1 MGLKSGEIKTSST
14 EINQRRGGSYT
25 QAREQ
30 AITLSER
37 ALYEMSSTF
46 QSGLYGRNCQLEK
59 DDLLRL
65 TSYLEPVVIEERKA
79 WNGKSDKMPGTTLD
93 EFSINKAH
101 VDTGSLFAKT
111 RDFAYFD
118 ACYIDQTMF
127 SPQSLIIEQAIVRQM
142 GYDLR
147 YRTSECSVLPL
158 SMTPPD
164 ERPYKVAGEGRFYAL
179 TEEMRLYGVET
190 IGSYY
195 DTVRL
200 VRQASS
206 GPQIDSAVYEFDRK
220 LKKMGVESKKR
231 ELLSRRMHAYANEQG
246 DIIQRTAKTER
257 ESAALKEM
265 KASDTIKQEFDE
277 VWDDFTF
284 FTPEEE
290 KTFLHDVP
298 KAVLDMGI
306 NVRKLVDVA
315 SFHRQGAAI
324 NQVVREGMHFRTG
337 RAETLAKFHKKE
349 SSLAADKEYKNQAE
363 RFTKKYIERVRDGF
377 LVTEAAGFEFEEKV
391 KPAENMDSNTLVLQS
406 MKTLINEHRPIT
418 DKTIHF
424 TILSG
429 ENYIRKLNIEYHHG
443 MTEQEMEASIQT
455 ALLASSEVVA
465 TSYSGKP
472 LTHKERTELGYVG
485 YTPQRTKDKNYRHVY
500 GTGEKEKPWGDYLIQ
515 IKKSK
520 DAAEFS
526 EDALHEHLPES
537 LFAVDSHSAAVLI
550 DERHKLIDGTLK
562 TVVRY
567 NHTKFDGIQARNHA
581 KHILDNMSMP
591 VVKQE
596 QAPQD
601 KRATTPQ
608 LIAAEHVTSLI
619 PQDGEVFPVLEGMS
633 SYIEEGV
640 KYPKLTHTRQGEN
653 GPVTTTLSPAF
664 TRSFILALSN
674 DVTTY
679 HHLHAG
685 DKSKWEFYEQY
696 GDRFDDVQP
705 ITTLLAHVDRQMK
718 AWKKNP
724 DGINPTLVKEWIS
737 RYGKAKRRAEK
748 SHSDSMLSAAIVGR
762 YEKAVVGIG
771 STINRG
777 ISAYSSPGSML
788 SPLPWYAPP
797 GQPEYHRE
805 LHFRTAQAMSYA
817 NQKIDLFHPEKSM
830 GVIGYNQ
837 EGSTAVYTCRK
848 LPCQAQVEFHDAI
861 VGQLLPAEASGEQTK
876 KTLTQFNR
884 VIKSWDELIKGK
896 TSLDS
901 FLKTRK
907 SVFNKLIEDDNCGED
922 TLAAHGIVDEISLQ
936 VYLNKVLQD
945 AANETLNREKIMK
958 TKADFEAFM
967 SAVGVI
973 VS

>member
-1 MGLKSGEIKTSST
+1 MGLKSGEIKTSGA
-14 EINQRRGGSYT
+14 ENNQRRSSSYM

-37 ALYEMSSTF
+37 ALHEMSSTF
-46 QSGLYGRNCQLEK
+46 QSGLYGNTCQLEK
-59 DDLLRL
+59 NDVLRL
-65 TSYLEPVVIEERKA
+65 TGYLEPVVIEERKA
-79 WNGKSDKMPGTTLD
+79 WNGKPDRMPGVTLD
-93 EFSINKAH
+93 DFSVNKAQI
-101 VDTGSLFAKT
+101 DTGSLFAKT

-127 SPQSLIIEQAIVRQM
+127 SPQSLIVEQAIVRQM
-142 GYDLR
+142 THDLR

-158 SMTPPD
+158 SVMPPD
-164 ERPYKVAGEGRFYAL
+164 ERPYKVVGEGRFYAL
-179 TEEMRLYGVET
+179 AEEMRQFGVET

-206 GPQIDSAVYEFDRK
+206 GPQIDSAVYEFDRR

-231 ELLSRRMHAYANEQG
+231 ELLSQRMRAYADEQG
-246 DIIQRTAKTER
+246 EIIQRTAKTER

-298 KAVLDMGI
+298 KAVLDLGI
-306 NVRKLVDVA
+306 NVRKFVDVA

-349 SSLAADKEYKNQAE
+349 SSLAGDKEYKNQAE
-363 RFTKKYIERVRDGF
+363 RFTKQYIERVRDKF

-406 MKTLINEHRPIT
+406 VKTLINEHKPTT
-418 DKTIHF
+418 DTNIHF

-455 ALLASSEVVA
+455 ALLASSEVTV
-465 TSYSGKP
+465 TSHRGKP
-472 LTHKERTELGYVG
+472 LTHKERAELGYVG
-485 YTPQRTKDKNYRHVY
+485 YTPQRTKDKNYRHIY

-520 DAAEFS
+520 DAVEFTG
-526 EDALHEHLPES
+526 DMTHEHMPES

-581 KHILDNMSMP
+581 KHILDNMSIP
-591 VVKQE
+591 VVKPE
-596 QAPQD
+596 EASHTKKTEKPLV
-601 KRATTPQ
+601 T
-608 LIAAEHVTSLI
+608 AEHVVSLI
-619 PQDGEVFPVLEGMS
+619 PEDGEVFPILEGMS
-633 SYIEEGV
+633 SYVEEGI
-640 KYPKLTHTRQGEN
+640 KYPKLTLTTQGKD

-705 ITTLLAHVDRQMK
+705 ITTLLAHINRQIK
-718 AWKKNP
+718 TWKKSP
-724 DGINPTLVKEWIS
+724 EAINPELVQEWIT

-762 YEKAVVGIG
+762 YESAVVGIG
-771 STINRG
+771 STINKG

-788 SPLPWYAPP
+788 SPLPWYSPA

-817 NQKIDLFHPEKSM
+817 DQKIDLFHPEKSM

-837 EGSTAVYTCRK
+837 EGTTAVYTCRK

-901 FLKTRK
+901 FLKTRR
-907 SVFNKLIEDDNCGED
+907 SVFNKLTEADNCGEE
-922 TLAAHGIVDEISLQ
+922 TLAAHGITDEISLQ
-936 VYLNKVLQD
+936 VYLNRVLQE
-945 AANETLNREKIMK
+945 AAEGTLNRDKIMK
-958 TKADFEAFM
+958 TKADFEMFM
-967 SAVGVI
+967 SAAGVI